1 MGCCEVVKARVRA
14 VEGVQEVEIDAVR
27 MELIVTRD
35 RSKVTLDQ
43 VIETVR
49 ATGFEAGK
57 P

>member
-14 VEGVQEVEIDAVR
+14 VEGVTGVEIDAIR

-35 RSKVTLDQ
+35 QSKVTLDQ
-43 VIETVR
+43 VIEAVR
-49 ATGFEAGK
+49 ATGFGAEK